1 MEYHSTKI
9 CTKCFS
15 AQDPHSRFCDNCG
28 KAFEETAATDG
39 NISVITKTFFK
50 QQVRQTRPFFWLC
63 IIIVGMLAVFGFA
76 QAGIFRGGI
85 PGSAGAGIQQS
96 VSLISQPTEQQV
108 KTEAAVPA
116 ASDTMLDLNNSVF
129 EMRDGASA
137 PATHSAAKRKPAQ
150 PGVRTA
156 AEVTM
161 KPDTAAQLA
170 APAPNPVEPIVTKA
184 PEIEAAKPS
193 DNGSATPKAYI
204 RGPMGGCYYISA
216 SGSKRYVD
224 RSLCN

>member
-15 AQDPHSRFCDNCG
+15 AQMPHSRFCDNCG

-39 NISVITKTFFK
+39 NISVITKSFFK
-50 QQVRQTRPFFWLC
+50 QQVSQTRPFFWLC

-76 QAGIFRGGI
+76 QAGIFRGDVS
-85 PGSAGAGIQQS
+85 GSASSTMQQS
-96 VSLISQPTEQQV
+96 VSLASKEQPTQQPAM
-108 KTEAAVPA
+108 TEAAVPA

-129 EMRDGASA
+129 EMRDAA
-137 PATHSAAKRKPAQ
+137 PETHVAAKRKPAQ
-150 PGVRTA
+150 SATKPIAETRTRSESSQA
-156 AEVTM
+156 
-161 KPDTAAQLA
+161 LA
-170 APAPNPVEPIVTKA
+170 VPAPAPAEPIVSNA
-184 PEIEAAKPS
+184 PEKQAAKPS
-193 DNGSATPKAYI
+193 ENGSATRKAYV